1 MDAPDRPLKVGLVSV
16 SDRASGGVYKDEGIP
31 ALKDWLGRA
40 LASEWTCVERLIP
53 DEQPQIEAT
62 LAALVDTECCDL
74 VLTTGGTG
82 PAARD
87 VTPEATLAVGDK
99 VMPGFGEQMR
109 QVSLEFVPTAIL
121 SRQVAVIRK
130 RALIINLPGQ
140 PKAIRE
146 TLEGAKNAAGETVAQ
161 GIFAAVPY
169 CVDLIGGPY
178 IETNDG
184 GGEGVPAEVGAATE
198 TTMPELLDA
207 IQLETGRDPERSVIW
222 LHGLGA
228 DGRDFVPIVGE
239 LDLPPA
245 PIRFVFPHAPVQPVT
260 INNGMSMRAWYD
272 IVADDL
278 ARREDERG
286 VRASQGLVEA
296 LIARERSRGIPASRI
311 LLAGFSQGGAISLQT
326 GLRHPERVAG
336 IMALSTY
343 VPIASALE
351 AERNPAN
358 RDVPIFMAHG
368 TQDPII
374 PLAHA
379 RRSRELLERLG
390 YPVEWHEYAMPHS
403 VSPDELHDI
412 GAWLRRVLA

>member
-1 MDAPDRPLKVGLVSV
+1 MMA
-16 SDRASGGVYKDEGIP
+16 
-31 ALKDWLGRA
+31 
-40 LASEWTCVERLIP
+40 
-53 DEQPQIEAT
+53 
-62 LAALVDTECCDL
+62 
-74 VLTTGGTG
+74 
-82 PAARD
+82 
-87 VTPEATLAVGDK
+87 
-99 VMPGFGEQMR
+99 
-109 QVSLEFVPTAIL
+109 
-121 SRQVAVIRK
+121 
-130 RALIINLPGQ
+130 
-140 PKAIRE
+140 
-146 TLEGAKNAAGETVAQ
+146 
-161 GIFAAVPY
+161 
-169 CVDLIGGPY
+169 
-178 IETNDG
+178 
-184 GGEGVPAEVGAATE
+184 
-198 TTMPELLDA
+198 ELLDA

-239 LDLPPA
+239 LDLPPE

-296 LIARERSRGIPASRI
+296 LVARERERGVPAARI
-311 LLAGFSQGGAISLQT
+311 VLAGFSQGGAISLQT
-326 GLRHPERVAG
+326 GLRHPERLAG

-343 VPIASALE
+343 VPIAATLE
-351 AERNPAN
+351 AERNAAN
-358 RDVPIFMAHG
+358 GDVPIFMAHG

-403 VSPDELHDI
+403 VSPQEIDDI
-412 GAWLRRVLA
+412 GAWLRRVLG